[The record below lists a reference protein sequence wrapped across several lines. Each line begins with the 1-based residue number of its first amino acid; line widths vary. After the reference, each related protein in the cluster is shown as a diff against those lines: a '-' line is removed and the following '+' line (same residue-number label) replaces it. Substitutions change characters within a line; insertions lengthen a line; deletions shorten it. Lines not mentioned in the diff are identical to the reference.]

1 MKISEAFELYV
12 LCFVTP
18 YQSPGTARVFRYA
31 QKSLKDFQ
39 DIELSELDQ
48 KFVLA
53 WQRSLEKKLSAN
65 TIRGYT
71 EKLRKVLKYHKAS
84 GVKCLDYTLVHSP
97 RKEET
102 IPEWLTA
109 QQVNELIREALKKRN
124 GKALITRHRMAAI
137 IAVLY
142 STGLRVHELCN
153 LNKKDIKGLSI
164 TIVGKGRKP
173 RIVFLDKRSIYYL
186 NDYLSLRKDNHPALF
201 VSLGAERLTPH
212 KIREC
217 FRRLSEHFGKEVHP
231 HTLRHSYAT
240 NLLSNG
246 CHIYTL
252 QRLMG
257 HSSIQSTQQ
266 YLHLVDKD
274 LEEAFTKYHK
284 C

>member
-18 YQSPGTARVFRYA
+18 YQSSGTAGVFKRA
-31 QKSLKDFQ
+31 QKSFKKFQ
-39 DIELSELDQ
+39 DIELTELDQ
-48 KFVLA
+48 SYVLG
-53 WQRSLEKKLSAN
+53 WQKSLSHLSPN
-65 TIRGYT
+65 TVRGYT
-71 EKLRKVLKYHKAS
+71 EKLRKVLKYHRAS
-84 GVKCLDYTLVHSP
+84 GVDCMDYTLVHSP
-97 RKEET
+97 KKQET
-102 IPEWLTA
+102 VPEWLSA
-109 QQVNELIREALKKRN
+109 KEVNKLIQESFRRRHGRSK
-124 GKALITRHRMAAI
+124 ITRYRTTAI
-137 IAVLY
+137 VAILY

-164 TIVGKGRKP
+164 SVIGKGQKP
-173 RIVFLDKRSIYYL
+173 RIVFLDKRSVYYL
-186 NDYLSLRKDNHPALF
+186 NEYLNLRKDNNQALF
-201 VSLGAERLTPH
+201 VNLQGDRLITDCVRDSFA
-212 KIREC
+212 K
-217 FRRLSEHFGKEVHP
+217 LSKYIGKEVHP

-240 NLLSNG
+240 NLLENG

-274 LEEAFTKYHK
+274 LEEAFDKYHK

>member
-18 YQSPGTARVFRYA
+18 YQSPGTVSVFRYA
-31 QKSLKDFQ
+31 QKSLKEFQ
-39 DIELSELDQ
+39 DIELTELDQ
-48 KFVLA
+48 NYVLA

-84 GVKCLDYTLVHSP
+84 GVDCLDYTLVHSP
-97 RKEET
+97 RKNET
-102 IPEWLTA
+102 VPEWLTSKE
-109 QQVNELIREALKKRN
+109 VKKLIQEALKKRN
-124 GKALITRHRMAAI
+124 GKSGLTRYRMAAI
-137 IAVLY
+137 IAILY

-164 TIVGKGRKP
+164 TIIGKGRKP
-173 RIVFLDKRSIYYL
+173 RIVFLDRRSVYYL
-186 NDYLSLRKDNHPALF
+186 DLYLEKRKDNHPALF
-201 VSLGAERLTPH
+201 TSLMDERLTPH
-212 KIREC
+212 KVRAC
-217 FRRLSEHFGKEVHP
+217 FRRLSHYIGKEVHP

-240 NLLSNG
+240 NLLENG

-274 LEEAFTKYHK
+274 LEEAFDKYHK